1 MAIIALNTLDLLKKG
16 TTLLAQRARQASRIL
31 EAQVG
36 TNPRIRVQQ
45 DAAYVLW
52 DSISLEPA
60 PPSEDD
66 KGSVLGSP
74 EWVRRTISCAK
85 WQVENVE
92 STIAASATAVNKSSL
107 RVVLA
112 VLTPS
117 SPQPSNGSA
126 LSGSR
131 PVSANADADSPVPL
145 PAPHVNVHSNK
156 YEARAQGV
164 LVAHWAKRAGVEL
177 MEVSTDAAGPGGHPA
192 AIGGAATVNFG
203 AGTGAGEEE
212 ERGIK
217 TVRGSPPRANHHGP
231 GHGYGHGSGHG
242 SGRHNKNSHSQY
254 SGGSDRDKE
263 AVIGFKDAAGG
274 KERERERLVDR
285 PAAVKKMMEMVKEPS
300 VVVRVLARGEK
311 LDP

>member
-1 MAIIALNTLDLLKKG
+1 MPTITALNTLDLLKKG
-16 TTLLAQRARQASRIL
+16 TTPLAQRARQASRIL

-45 DAAYVLW
+45 DNAYVLW

-66 KGSVLGSP
+66 KGIVLGSP
-74 EWVRRTISCAK
+74 EWIRRTISCAK

-92 STIAASATAVNKSSL
+92 STIPPPTSATADKSGL

-117 SPQPSNGSA
+117 STQPLNSNNNA
-126 LSGSR
+126 LPSSR
-131 PVSANADADSPVPL
+131 PVSADADADSPVPL
-145 PAPHVNVHSNK
+145 PAPYVLMHPNK
-156 YEARAQGV
+156 YEIRAQGG
-164 LVAHWAKRAGVEL
+164 LVAHWAKRAGI
-177 MEVSTDAAGPGGHPA
+177 EVMDVSAEGVGPGGGHSA
-192 AIGGAATVNFG
+192 AVGGVTG
-203 AGTGAGEEE
+203 AGAGAGEEE
-212 ERGIK
+212 ERGMK
-217 TVRGSPPRANHHGP
+217 TVRGSPPRANRHGP
-231 GHGYGHGSGHG
+231 GHGYGNGA
-242 SGRHNKNSHSQY
+242 GRHQKNSQSQY
-254 SGGSDRDKE
+254 SGGSDRDKD
-263 AVIGFKDAAGG
+263 VVLGLKDAPIG

-285 PAAVKKMMEMVKEPS
+285 PAAVKKMMDMVKEPS

>member
-1 MAIIALNTLDLLKKG
+1 MPITALNTLDLLKKG
-16 TTLLAQRARQASRIL
+16 TTPLAQRARQASRIL

-36 TNPRIRVQQ
+36 TNSRIRVQQ
-45 DAAYVLW
+45 DNAYVLW

-66 KGSVLGSP
+66 KGIVLGSP

-85 WQVENVE
+85 WQVENVD
-92 STIAASATAVNKSSL
+92 STIPPPTAAAANKRGL

-117 SPQPSNGSA
+117 PTQPLNNA
-126 LSGSR
+126 PPGSR

-145 PAPHVNVHSNK
+145 PAPHVLMHPNK
-156 YEARAQGV
+156 YEIRAQGE
-164 LVAHWAKRAGVEL
+164 LVAHWAKRAGVVV
-177 MEVSTDAAGPGGHPA
+177 MNVSTEGAGPGGAHSA
-192 AIGGAATVNFG
+192 AVGGVAG
-203 AGTGAGEEE
+203 ANLAVGAGAGEAE
-212 ERGIK
+212 ERGMK
-217 TVRGSPPRANHHGP
+217 TIRGSPPRANYHGP
-231 GHGYGHGSGHG
+231 GHGYGHGA
-242 SGRHNKNSHSQY
+242 GRHQKNSHSQY
-254 SGGSDRDKE
+254 SGGSDKDKD
-263 AVIGFKDAAGG
+263 AIVGFKDAPIG

-285 PAAVKKMMEMVKEPS
+285 PPAVKKMMDMVKEPS